1 MAEGETNTQRSQQ
14 VDAAIAEYLEQAEQ
28 GIEADR
34 DAFLAQHAEI
44 ADELREFLGDYSIV
58 KQQAPPPPSPPR
70 PASRRTQR
78 HRGNQMPQW
87 SPTASGSP
95 AGRAHG
101 EMSEMPNAAGG
112 AGWNCCGA
120 AAQRPTAAGD
130 SPVTGETLSF
140 RSSEVDSTN
149 SAVAGAICEVKS
161 GPLPEIGHRFGPVRI
176 VRTTRRRRL
185 WRGLS
190 GAQRSVGPRSWR

>member
-70 PASRRTQR
+70 PA
-78 HRGNQMPQW
+78 P
-87 SPTASGSP
+87 PPSGTVETKCRNGHLLRVAARL
-95 AGRAHG
+95 AGAHG
-101 EMSEMPNAAGG
+101 EMSEMSNAAGG
-112 AGWNCCGA
+112 AGWNYCGA
-120 AAQRPTAAGD
+120 AAPRPTAARK
-130 SPVTGETLSF
+130 L
-140 RSSEVDSTN
+140 
-149 SAVAGAICEVKS
+149 
-161 GPLPEIGHRFGPVRI
+161 
-176 VRTTRRRRL
+176 
-185 WRGLS
+185 
-190 GAQRSVGPRSWR
+190 